1 MMQIDK
7 VTALKRLQ
15 NRRNVLRDKLKKH
28 FSLAISERDYK
39 EFEEVVDELDG
50 LRMKIRSLKGEKV
63 DDKG

>member
-1 MMQIDK
+1 MQIDK
-7 VTALKRLQ
+7 VMVLKKLQ

-39 EFEEVVDELDG
+39 EFEEIVDELDS

-63 DDKG
+63 NDKR

>member
-1 MMQIDK
+1 MQIDK
-7 VTALKRLQ
+7 VMVLKKLQ

-39 EFEEVVDELDG
+39 EFEEIVDELDG

-63 DDKG
+63 NDKR

>member
-1 MMQIDK
+1 MQIDK
-7 VTALKRLQ
+7 VVALKRLQ

-39 EFEEVVDELDG
+39 EFEEIVDELDG
-50 LRMKIRSLKGEKV
+50 LRMKIRSLKGERV

>member
-1 MMQIDK
+1 MQIDK
-7 VTALKRLQ
+7 VLALKRLQ
-15 NRRNVLRDKLKKH
+15 NRRNVLRGKLKKH
-28 FSLAISERDYK
+28 FSLAISDRDYK

>member
-1 MMQIDK
+1 MQIDK
-7 VTALKRLQ
+7 VMVLKKLQ

-39 EFEEVVDELDG
+39 EFEEIVDELDG

-63 DDKG
+63 NDRR